1 MAFFNDKINL
11 ANIIFVLSFG
21 VFIGIS
27 SDGSLNLKLKD
38 GKIKNYEHGEISIEG
53 IY

>member
-1 MAFFNDKINL
+1 MCIRDRIKVKHNNKVIDD
-11 ANIIFVLSFG
+11 G

-38 GKIKNYEHGEISIEG
+38 GKIKNYEYGEISIEG